1 MIELLLVCAV
11 AAIIVFGY
19 IIMKKLDDFLAN
31 NRRLIDTEIAENSL
45 SIAFDNP
52 MILDSLMPL
61 FEGFSKANPNCQF
74 HFLFGNTEDIYDKLN
89 KNRIDF
95 GFIENT
101 ASANDDT
108 YNCLIISAKQN
119 SVFCE
124 KTGCKIEP
132 LNLSEVQI
140 TVIWKKASSNAFVN
154 SFSALLLSNQAA
166 INAENVK

>member
-19 IIMKKLDDFLAN
+19 IIMKKLDAFLAN
-31 NRRLIDTEIAENSL
+31 NRRLIDAEIAENSL
-45 SIAFDNP
+45 SIAFDNH

-61 FEGFSKANPNCQF
+61 FEGFSKANPNCQL

-89 KNRIDF
+89 KNRIDL

-124 KTGCKIEP
+124 KAGCTIEP
-132 LNLSEVQI
+132 MNPSGIQ
-140 TVIWKKASSNAFVN
+140 TSVIWKKTSSNAYVN
-154 SFSALLLSNQAA
+154 SFSDLLLSNQAA
-166 INAENVK
+166 INAEYVK

>member
-108 YNCLIISAKQN
+108 YNGGADKILDYADRPSFCLYS
-119 SVFCE
+119 S
-124 KTGCKIEP
+124 G
-132 LNLSEVQI
+132 LSPPREI
-140 TVIWKKASSNAFVN
+140 LIR
-154 SFSALLLSNQAA
+154 FSRYQT
-166 INAENVK
+166 I

>member
-11 AAIIVFGY
+11 AASIVFGY

-124 KTGCKIEP
+124 KAGCTIEP
-132 LNLSEVQI
+132 MNPSETQ
-140 TVIWKKASSNAFVN
+140 TSVIWKKASSNAFVN